1 MPFDKT
7 KAERIIEL
15 FNRIEG
21 RKEHDCSAPTYKD
34 SEDLKEMAR
43 LVTSEPDR
51 DIQTMGDKLPV
62 LWYLAESY
70 DKMSRAGVSSDFY
83 KMQLEAYVR
92 LMRLKNLSEE
102 EKDELEDCFY
112 KAVKARNFYEA
123 DECDDLV
130 SIVSGCLDDERIQE
144 LKNSAIKSRAGFITN
159 DPVEKTEQYL
169 AVIDEVE
176 RKIAEEKSS
185 DFCLEYWNL
194 KASILF
200 DYGVFWRSPASL
212 NPDVLFD

>member
-92 LMRLKNLSEE
+92 LMRLKTS
-102 EKDELEDCFY
+102 
-112 KAVKARNFYEA
+112 ARKK
-123 DECDDLV
+123 
-130 SIVSGCLDDERIQE
+130 RM
-144 LKNSAIKSRAGFITN
+144 
-159 DPVEKTEQYL
+159 
-169 AVIDEVE
+169 
-176 RKIAEEKSS
+176 
-185 DFCLEYWNL
+185 
-194 KASILF
+194 
-200 DYGVFWRSPASL
+200 SL
-212 NPDVLFD
+212 RTAFTRR